1 MIYIKPN
8 KERQHDF
15 RASCIRAQV
24 GDPRWRRFIIRDGG
38 GHYWTGQGF
47 SDVPGNAKLYLRE
60 SDAMRVGLRLHEDGT
75 ETFKATV
82 AVSVKRGEWTL
93 AELTKYLMRWGR
105 FVLLKSQETRTVTVT
120 IHWGG
125 LEEDDGLA
133 G

>member
-1 MIYIKPN
+1 MVYVPPVSV
-8 KERQHDF
+8 R
-15 RASCIRAQV
+15 QV
-24 GDPRWRRFIIRDGG
+24 GDCRWRRFVIRDGA
-38 GHYWTGQGF
+38 GHYWTGHDWSEAPSAAMLF
-47 SDVPGNAKLYLRE
+47 LRE
-60 SDAMRVGLRLHEDGT
+60 ADAVRSAIHIHEQDNAP

-105 FVLLKSQETRTVTVT
+105 FVLLKSQEARTVTVT